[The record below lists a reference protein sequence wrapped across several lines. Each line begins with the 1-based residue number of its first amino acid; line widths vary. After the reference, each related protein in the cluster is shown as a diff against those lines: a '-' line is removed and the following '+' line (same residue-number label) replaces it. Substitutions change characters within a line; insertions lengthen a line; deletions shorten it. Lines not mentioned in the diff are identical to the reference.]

1 MFDEP
6 LDPGLVSRHEV
17 REPLVG
23 HVELI
28 VEVVQLAKVV
38 RKTVDVFFRGLIL
51 LVTLPLACIICYL
64 LEHRIGFQLF
74 LDGHV

>member
-38 RKTVDVFFRGLIL
+38 RKTVDVFF
-51 LVTLPLACIICYL
+51 
-64 LEHRIGFQLF
+64 E
-74 LDGHV
+74 D